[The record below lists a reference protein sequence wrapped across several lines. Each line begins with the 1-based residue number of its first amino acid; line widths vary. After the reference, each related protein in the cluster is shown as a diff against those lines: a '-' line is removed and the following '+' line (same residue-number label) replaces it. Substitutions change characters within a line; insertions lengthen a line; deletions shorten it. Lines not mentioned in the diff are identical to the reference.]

1 MSSLLKLFNLLDYS
15 QRRKLLF
22 LQFLV
27 FFMSCMEVISV
38 LAIGPFMALLG
49 NMESI
54 YAPGIINSHVSSID
68 LFSQLIPFLLITS
81 WFFIVNSN
89 AFDGKLVY
97 LLIKLSSLSNV
108 FHEEFTAKQAM
119 HYDLPRMTKF
129 LSDELND
136 RLESAIRDAGD
147 HFEGRNTSA
156 SCLMTRWDM
165 HDYYDSFAEL
175 SEAAITVAESGA
187 LAVRTHSDGTNN
199 PIKLYQQESW
209 GLIYNKGHSCK
220 AHTHWPSVWSYTY
233 CVKACP
239 ECAPFQM
246 ENATGGAYEIA
257 PRTGQ

>member
-1 MSSLLKLFNLLDYS
+1 MSNKSALHNL
-15 QRRKLLF
+15 
-22 LQFLV
+22 V
-27 FFMSCMEVISV
+27 
-38 LAIGPFMALLG
+38 ANNN
-49 NMESI
+49 NM
-54 YAPGIINSHVSSID
+54 
-68 LFSQLIPFLLITS
+68 
-81 WFFIVNSN
+81 
-89 AFDGKLVY
+89 
-97 LLIKLSSLSNV
+97 

-136 RLESAIRDAGD
+136 RLESAIKDAGD

-165 HDYYDSFAEL
+165 HEYYDSFAEL

-187 LAVRTHSDGTNN
+187 LAVRTHPDGTEN

-246 ENATGGAYEIA
+246 ANATGGAYEIA
-257 PRTGQ
+257 PRTGQLIVFPSWVSHAVPEHTCDHERIMISGNLDVIWD